1 MDEEYSFFCVYF
13 PRNNTFLALTPI
25 PLPFTSVLL
34 QDAEYIAAA
43 KRVENLGKLESW
55 YFLHHDISSW
65 PEKFKVPLVLAVYNY
80 SLQYLSERTTHEGFT
95 LHAHRIATL

>member
-1 MDEEYSFFCVYF
+1 MHS
-13 PRNNTFLALTPI
+13 TPT
-25 PLPFTSVLL
+25 PLSPTSVLL
-34 QDAEYIAAA
+34 QNEEYMADAE
-43 KRVENLGKLESW
+43 RVKKLGELESW
-55 YFLHHDISSW
+55 FFLHHDISSW